1 MRNGQNVLTDYF
13 REKKMR
19 NVDCPFSPLVQRRL
33 LFPPPPL
40 HIPDLSLPLPSFF
53 PSFLLFQVLGF
64 FSLARLWPK
73 AQKRRFRKRPGRAQG
88 PFVCFGTRQEIL
100 PA

>member
-1 MRNGQNVLTDYF
+1 MPNGQNVPKDYLGGGGLKCRF
-13 REKKMR
+13 F
-19 NVDCPFSPLVQRRL
+19 FSTLVQRRI

-64 FSLARLWPK
+64 FSLAWLWPK
-73 AQKRRFRKRPGRAQG
+73 AQKRRFRKRLGRAQG
-88 PFVCFGTRQEIL
+88 PFVCFGTLGRKSC